1 MEITFDT
8 LINLLGLILG
18 GGSGAFFTWRYMKK
32 KAKAEAESAEVDMA
46 QKVQDTYQQML
57 KDKDEEMED
66 KKKIINELREER
78 DHFKN
83 DRNELR
89 ERVSKMEKNI
99 LDMKREIARNGRKL
113 EALSPFICARQGCH
127 DRIFAQ
133 VSADGEV
140 KPRKQKNHEIEPNNE
155 L

>member
-57 KDKDEEMED
+57 ADKDSEMED

-89 ERVSKMEKNI
+89 ERVSKMETNI

-113 EALSPFICARQGCH
+113 EALSPFICARQGCY

-155 L
+155 I

>member
-1 MEITFDT
+1 M
-8 LINLLGLILG
+8 INLLGLILG

-89 ERVSKMEKNI
+89 ERVSKMETNI

-113 EALSPFICARQGCH
+113 EALRPFICARQGCH
-127 DRIFAQ
+127 DRILAQ

-155 L
+155 M

>member
-57 KDKDEEMED
+57 ED
-66 KKKIINELREER
+66 KQKEVEDNHRLIDELRQDR
-78 DHFKN
+78 DHYKN

-89 ERVSKMEKNI
+89 DRVGKMEEMI
-99 LDMKREIARNGRKL
+99 LEMKREIARNGRKV
-113 EALSPFICARQGCH
+113 EALAPFICARQGCA
-127 DRIFAQ
+127 DRIFAT
-133 VSADGEV
+133 VSADGDV
-140 KPRKQKNHEIEPNNE
+140 KPKREKKHEIEPNNE
-155 L
+155 E